1 MLGGSIEMFSAIIA
15 LKRNIELRRMTRCDA
30 APIRDCTIDGGGL
43 GRARMGDSPV
53 WKCFRWFVTC
63 SQLRDTARRTTWTIA
78 WTLVVIGIGNVGHVR
93 SEDRSTEYSAEER
106 GHWSLR
112 PRSRQMAPTLH
123 SMEHARRVRG
133 RADLFV
139 FARLEKNDLP
149 PAPPAGFATF
159 ARRMFVDLAGRVP
172 VPGELDEAVETE
184 EPDTA
189 ERLVDRLLASPR
201 FGESWGVHWLDVVR
215 YAESEG
221 FEYDRHRPGAWRYR
235 DYVVQSLNADKPFD
249 QFVVEQ
255 VAGDELPAPSE
266 DQLVAAGFHRLGP
279 VRRNA
284 GNVEV
289 AFSRNEV
296 LTEMTDAIGSV
307 FLGLTIGCARC
318 HDHKFDPIRQRDYYQ
333 LQAFLAATQEQD
345 ILLATA
351 DEQEQWK
358 AANQQVQDEI
368 KRAREKLEK
377 AQGDDRREWMAK
389 LHALQ
394 QRIPDPLPT
403 ISSVKSDVE
412 CRTPIHLLQRG
423 QPDLPQDLMSPHVL
437 GVLRTEPR
445 DAGAGESIAQRR
457 TLAEWIV
464 SPDHPLTA
472 RVLVNR
478 LWQYHF
484 GRGIVATPND
494 FGVNGA
500 VPTHPE
506 LLDELAED
514 LVAGQWQMKRLHRRM
529 LLSATYRQ
537 SSVSAVGGKVEERD
551 PGNSYLS
558 RFARRRLTAEEF
570 RDSMLAI
577 TGGLNETLGGAS
589 VMLPVKRDLIDLLYE
604 PEQWR
609 VTPGA
614 PQHHR
619 RSIYL
624 VAKRNLRLPFLEV
637 FDQPD
642 LQISCSRRESSTHAP
657 QALEMLNGDFAIAM
671 ASDFAGRLQREASTD
686 RAQQVRLAFELVL
699 GRDPSAEE
707 RRLSE
712 SFLERQSLEEFALAM
727 LNLNALIYVE

>member
-1 MLGGSIEMFSAIIA
+1 
-15 LKRNIELRRMTRCDA
+15 
-30 APIRDCTIDGGGL
+30 
-43 GRARMGDSPV
+43 
-53 WKCFRWFVTC
+53 
-63 SQLRDTARRTTWTIA
+63 
-78 WTLVVIGIGNVGHVR
+78 
-93 SEDRSTEYSAEER
+93 
-106 GHWSLR
+106 
-112 PRSRQMAPTLH
+112 
-123 SMEHARRVRG
+123 
-133 RADLFV
+133 
-139 FARLEKNDLP
+139 
-149 PAPPAGFATF
+149 
-159 ARRMFVDLAGRVP
+159 
-172 VPGELDEAVETE
+172 
-184 EPDTA
+184 
-189 ERLVDRLLASPR
+189 
-201 FGESWGVHWLDVVR
+201 
-215 YAESEG
+215 
-221 FEYDRHRPGAWRYR
+221 
-235 DYVVQSLNADKPFD
+235 VQSLNADKPFD

-255 VAGDELPAPSE
+255 VAGDELPSPRE

-296 LTEMTDAIGSV
+296 LTEMTDAVGAV

-318 HDHKFDPIRQRDYYQ
+318 HDHKFDAIRQRDYYQ
-333 LQAFLAATQEQD
+333 LQAFLAATQEHD
-345 ILLATA
+345 IALATA

-368 KRAREKLEK
+368 KHAREKLEK
-377 AQGDDRREWMAK
+377 AQGDNRREWLAK
-389 LHALQ
+389 LHELQ
-394 QRIPDPLPT
+394 LRIPEPLPT
-403 ISSVKSDVE
+403 ISSVKSDPE
-412 CRTPIHLLQRG
+412 RRTSIHLLARG
-423 QPDLPQDLMSPHVL
+423 QAESPQERMLPRVL
-437 GVLRTEPR
+437 GVLCSEST
-445 DAGAGESIAQRR
+445 DAGNPESYAQRR
-457 TLAEWIV
+457 TLAEWLV

-500 VPTHPE
+500 APTHPE
-506 LLDELAED
+506 LLDELAEE

-529 LLSATYRQ
+529 LLSTTYHQ
-537 SSVSAVGGKVEERD
+537 SSVSAVGGKGEERD
-551 PGNSYLS
+551 PDNSYLS
-558 RFARRRLTAEEF
+558 RFARRRLTAEEL

-589 VMLPVKRDLIDLLYE
+589 VMLPVKRELIDLLYE

-609 VTPGA
+609 VTPDV

-657 QALEMLNGDFAIAM
+657 QALEMLNGDFAITM
-671 ASDFAGRLQREASTD
+671 ANDLAGRLQREASTD
-686 RAQQVRLAFELVL
+686 KAQQVRLAFELVL
-699 GRDPSAEE
+699 GRVPSAEE

-712 SFLERQSLEEFALAM
+712 SFLVGQSLEEFALAM
-727 LNLNALIYVE
+727 